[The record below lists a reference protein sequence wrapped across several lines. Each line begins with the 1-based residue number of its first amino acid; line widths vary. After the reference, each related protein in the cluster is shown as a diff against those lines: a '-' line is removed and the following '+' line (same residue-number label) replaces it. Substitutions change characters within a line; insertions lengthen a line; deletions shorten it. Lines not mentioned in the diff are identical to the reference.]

1 MNSHSSR
8 NHFLPTSFDYN
19 AILINALSV
28 VKWHLYDF
36 KGSNFSDAVDY
47 KALKSFWEY
56 LLQCFLKNEIR
67 SLFFFF
73 QPKKGSRYLYF
84 EYI

>member
-1 MNSHSSR
+1 MEIPW
-8 NHFLPTSFDYN
+8 L
-19 AILINALSV
+19 LGKLG
-28 VKWHLYDF
+28 K
-36 KGSNFSDAVDY
+36 
-47 KALKSFWEY
+47 Y
-56 LLQCFLKNEIR
+56 LLQFFLKNEMR

>member
-1 MNSHSSR
+1 MY
-8 NHFLPTSFDYN
+8 L
-19 AILINALSV
+19 NALSV

-36 KGSNFSDAVDY
+36 KGSNFSDVVDY

-56 LLQCFLKNEIR
+56 LLQFFLKNEIR
-67 SLFFFF
+67 SLFSFF

>member
-1 MNSHSSR
+1 MY
-8 NHFLPTSFDYN
+8 L
-19 AILINALSV
+19 NALSV

-36 KGSNFSDAVDY
+36 KGSNFFDAVAN

-56 LLQCFLKNEIR
+56 LLQFFLKNEIR
-67 SLFFFF
+67 SLFSFF